1 MENDV
6 EIEIDLRRHFEV
18 LLRHWWLIVVT
29 TIIVALAAYIWQS
42 LQPPAYQAVALVAI
56 TKSQYTLNFDPRFET
71 VANTTQAY
79 KAYPEL
85 AKSDDLLQS
94 VFVKLDPQPASIETV
109 GSLDNMLTAQSGADP
124 SLIRLQVQGCNP
136 ADVARIANVWAETF
150 ITRANEIYGAQ
161 DQAQVQSFEVQAAVA
176 EKELQAGEQALIDY
190 QAHDQSLVLQN
201 ELSSTLQ
208 MQIDYLADQRN
219 TTYLLQDIAGLRKQL
234 GEQPGTNPS
243 GLADRLTAL
252 FLQIKAYKAQA
263 DVPIQIQ
270 FSNSDAVISATVSEQ
285 IAFLDGLNGSMQ
297 TQLAGIETRLKDLE
311 PRILTLQLQLQ
322 QISAEK
328 DRLTRTRD
336 TSRQA
341 AMTLA
346 QKVEE
351 TRIAVQSNKGEMQLA
366 SHAAVPDFPISSR
379 KLVNTVLGGIAGLI
393 LGISVVLLVEWRRNR
408 MRTQQSVVEVGATGR

>member
-6 EIEIDLRRHFEV
+6 EIEIDLHRHFEV

-29 TIIVALAAYIWQS
+29 TIIVALATYIWQS

-94 VFVKLDPQPASIETV
+94 VFAKLDPRPRSIETV

-136 ADVARIANVWAETF
+136 ADVALIANVWAETF

-161 DQAQVQSFEVQAAVA
+161 DQGQVQSFEVQAAVA
-176 EKELQAGEQALIDY
+176 EKELQADEQALIDY

-285 IAFLDGLNGSMQ
+285 ITFLDGLNGSMQ

-311 PRILTLQLQLQ
+311 PRILTLQQQLQ

-328 DRLTRTRD
+328 DRLTRARD

-341 AMTLA
+341 AMALA

-366 SHAAVPDFPISSR
+366 SHAAVPDLPISSR
-379 KLVNTVLGGIAGLI
+379 KLVNTVLGGIAGLV